1 VKIILDTNVI
11 IAAFAT
17 RGLCSALFEL
27 CLDRFEVFLSEPLL
41 KETAT
46 HLKDKIKLP
55 DAQCRM
61 IDAYLRGSCCVS
73 EIDSVDPSSCRD
85 PDDLHVLG
93 LAQHVSADFIVTGDK
108 DLLSLGCYRDAHIVT
123 PREFWAIAKEYPPIL
138 DTLEDARP

>member
-41 KETAT
+41 KETAA
-46 HLKDKIKLP
+46 HLKDKIRLP

-61 IDAYLRGSCCVS
+61 IDAYLRGNCSVS

-93 LAQHVSADFIVTGDK
+93 LAQHASADYIVTGDK
-108 DLLSLGCYRDAHIVT
+108 DLLALGRYRDVHIVT
-123 PREFWAIAKEYPPIL
+123 PREFWTIAKENPPKISSI
-138 DTLEDARP
+138 DTK